1 MMVKQCSMPNRP
13 KKKNRPWLPER
24 KPFQRHVDNSSF
36 YNGSKWRKVSR
47 LHKEKHPLC
56 VKCLEEGKSTA
67 VEFTD
72 HIVRIEDGG
81 DKYDE
86 SNLQSLC
93 AFHHNQKSGRE
104 AHGYKE
110 TPK

>member
-1 MMVKQCSMPNRP
+1 MPNSPR
-13 KKKNRPWLPER
+13 KRKRPWRDQTER
-24 KPFQRHVDNSSF
+24 KPFARRSKDNTSF
-36 YNGSKWRKVSR
+36 YNSHQWRKTAR
-47 LHKEKHPLC
+47 MHKSKNPFC
-56 VKCLEEGKSTA
+56 VKCLEEGKHVA
-67 VEFTD
+67 VQFTD

-81 DKYDE
+81 EKFDE

-110 TPK
+110 KRK

>member
-1 MMVKQCSMPNRP
+1 
-13 KKKNRPWLPER
+13 
-24 KPFQRHVDNSSF
+24 
-36 YNGSKWRKVSR
+36 VS
-47 LHKEKHPLC
+47 
-56 VKCLEEGKSTA
+56 A

-81 DKYDE
+81 DKYADL
-86 SNLQSLC
+86 NLQSLC

-110 TPK
+110 KNN

>member
-1 MMVKQCSMPNRP
+1 MILKQCSMPNRP
-13 KKKNRPWLPER
+13 EKKKRPWVQER
-24 KPFQRHVDNSSF
+24 KPFQREKDNSSF
-36 YNGSKWRKVSR
+36 YNSPRWRKTARS
-47 LHKEKHPLC
+47 HKERNPFC
-56 VKCLEEGKSTA
+56 VKCEAEGKVSA

-81 DKYDE
+81 DKYADL
-86 SNLQSLC
+86 NLQSLC

-110 TPK
+110 KNN

>member
-1 MMVKQCSMPNRP
+1 MPNRP
-13 KKKNRPWLPER
+13 QKKKRPWKPPVDKTPFGRR
-24 KPFQRHVDNSSF
+24 KADNQDF
-36 YNGSKWRKVSR
+36 YNSPRWRKVAR
-47 LHKEKHPLC
+47 AHKEKNPFC
-56 VKCLEEGKSTA
+56 VKCEKEGIISA

-81 DKYDE
+81 EKYTE

-93 AFHHNQKSGRE
+93 SFHHNQKSGRE

-110 TPK
+110 KKQ